1 LPTTLA
7 PRGSISQVT
16 DDELVERAVQGDS
29 TAFGELVYRHAQ
41 AVYRAAHA
49 ALGSAADA
57 EDVMQEAFMLA
68 FRKLAHFRRDASFKT
83 WLLTIAWRRA
93 LRWRQSPARRLARL
107 ISVQPP
113 FASEFVEHHPSAEQ
127 AAIAGEI
134 HRDLRRLIRSLP
146 TRLRDPLLLSA
157 NGEYSYEELSE
168 ILGLPTGTVKWRVS
182 EARRLLRAKLA
193 RLGHGRPA

>member
-1 LPTTLA
+1 
-7 PRGSISQVT
+7 VT
-16 DDELVERAVQGDS
+16 DDELVERTLHGDS
-29 TAFGELVYRHAQ
+29 RGFDELVIRHGQ

-49 ALGSAADA
+49 ALGSGADA

-93 LRWRQSPARRLARL
+93 LRWRHSPARRLIRL
-107 ISVQPP
+107 IAVQPQYS
-113 FASEFVEHHPSAEQ
+113 SELVEHHASAEQ
-127 AAIAGEI
+127 TAIAGEI
-134 HRDLRRLIRSLP
+134 HRDMRRLIRSLP
-146 TRLRDPLLLSA
+146 ARLRDPLLLSA

-182 EARRLLRAKLA
+182 EARRLLRAKLQ